1 MFDPSSL
8 VYLSPDGQTALETID
23 PTKTYV
29 IGGFVD
35 RSVNKV
41 ISLSIVVNR
50 IKVQCELNKLTVLLF
65 DCQLKNSIQNVDIQ
79 VVNRNNSYL

>member
-1 MFDPSSL
+1 MFRESVFDPSSL

-41 ISLSIVVNR
+41 I
-50 IKVQCELNKLTVLLF
+50 LL
-65 DCQLKNSIQNVDIQ
+65 
-79 VVNRNNSYL
+79 